1 MKNPENMT
9 SAERQV
15 ALSLAGVLTTRTLGL
30 FMILPVFMV
39 FAKVLTGYTATV
51 AGLAVAING
60 LTLSILQPP
69 HGRLSDCLVRKPTIL
84 KGLLK
89 CAIGSVVA
97 TMPQSLQHRE
107 SCK

>member
-39 FAKVLTGYTATV
+39 FAKVLP
-51 AGLAVAING
+51 
-60 LTLSILQPP
+60 LSQEVLPI
-69 HGRLSDCLVRKPTIL
+69 
-84 KGLLK
+84 
-89 CAIGSVVA
+89 
-97 TMPQSLQHRE
+97 
-107 SCK
+107 